1 MHLLCVKEYFHVFIS
16 AYAYTSGVIIL
27 SFDRIL
33 SKKRL
38 IVCDQEPICNEC
50 LLVEHK
56 APEHQ
61 YERLTDAEPRQKEE
75 LINLMTESKTKISE
89 CDQVT
94 VQLENA
100 LSELQVQHDQA
111 KDLITETF
119 QSYKAILEKC
129 KDNALVDLEKL
140 HSNRE
145 LEIMDA
151 FHKYACCLLND
162 VITY

>member
-1 MHLLCVKEYFHVFIS
+1 M
-16 AYAYTSGVIIL
+16 
-27 SFDRIL
+27 
-33 SKKRL
+33 
-38 IVCDQEPICNEC
+38 
-50 LLVEHK
+50 EHK

-75 LINLMTESKTKISE
+75 LFNLMSESKAKIVE
-89 CDQVT
+89 CDQVST
-94 VQLENA
+94 QLENA

-129 KDNALVDLEKL
+129 KDNALDELEKL

-145 LEIMDA
+145 LEIMDS
-151 FHKYACCLLND
+151 FHRYIYQIIVYIAITFIVIFVFLYVLVNKKFCCIPLYLLQR
-162 VITY
+162 

>member
-1 MHLLCVKEYFHVFIS
+1 
-16 AYAYTSGVIIL
+16 
-27 SFDRIL
+27 
-33 SKKRL
+33 
-38 IVCDQEPICNEC
+38 
-50 LLVEHK
+50 VEHK

-75 LINLMTESKTKISE
+75 LINLMTESKAKIAE
-89 CDQVT
+89 CDHVS

-129 KDNALVDLEKL
+129 KDNALNELEKL
-140 HSNRE
+140 HSDRE
-145 LEIMDA
+145 LEIMDT
-151 FHKYACCLLND
+151 FHRYILIIVCI
-162 VITY
+162 VIFTFLCIYLHISSYFSKD

>member
-1 MHLLCVKEYFHVFIS
+1 
-16 AYAYTSGVIIL
+16 
-27 SFDRIL
+27 
-33 SKKRL
+33 
-38 IVCDQEPICNEC
+38 
-50 LLVEHK
+50 VEHK
-56 APEHQ
+56 APEHH

-75 LINLMTESKTKISE
+75 IINLMTESKAKISE

-100 LSELQVQHDQA
+100 LSELQIQHDQA
-111 KDLITETF
+111 KDLIMETF

-129 KDNALVDLEKL
+129 KDNALVELEKL

-151 FHKYACCLLND
+151 FHRYVYVCMCVYICNLIVYLLII
-162 VITY
+162 VAHVLKI

>member
-1 MHLLCVKEYFHVFIS
+1 
-16 AYAYTSGVIIL
+16 
-27 SFDRIL
+27 
-33 SKKRL
+33 
-38 IVCDQEPICNEC
+38 
-50 LLVEHK
+50 VEHK

-75 LINLMTESKTKISE
+75 LINLMTESKAKIAE
-89 CDQVT
+89 CDHVS

-129 KDNALVDLEKL
+129 KDNALNELEKL
-140 HSNRE
+140 HSDRE
-145 LEIMDA
+145 LEIMDT
-151 FHKYACCLLND
+151 FHRYIFIIVCI
-162 VITY
+162 VIFTFYTFIYIFFTYFSKE

>member
-1 MHLLCVKEYFHVFIS
+1 M
-16 AYAYTSGVIIL
+16 
-27 SFDRIL
+27 
-33 SKKRL
+33 
-38 IVCDQEPICNEC
+38 
-50 LLVEHK
+50 EHK

-75 LINLMTESKTKISE
+75 LVNLMTESKTKITE

-129 KDNALVDLEKL
+129 KDNALTELEKL

-151 FHKYACCLLND
+151 FHRYAYICLFNHYLCHILKIKIIPKKEKRFVNK
-162 VITY
+162 IL